1 MRERGNPEEGLVSRL
16 VLKDHKAW
24 KELYDSYS
32 GYLTS
37 ICRRYLRSQED
48 VRDVLQNAFVQMFK
62 SIGAFEYRGA
72 GSLKAWMHRLTVN
85 EALKLIRSQKA
96 LFFPE
101 LPEDL
106 AEEEEEPAEN
116 ELPEEVLLD
125 MIASLPEGYRLVFNL
140 YVLEEKTHK
149 EIAKLLHI
157 TEGTSASQ
165 FHRAKKLLAQKINR
179 YILTLTHE

>member
-1 MRERGNPEEGLVSRL
+1 
-16 VLKDHKAW
+16 
-24 KELYDSYS
+24 S

-62 SIGAFEYRGA
+62 SIGSFEYRGA

-140 YVLEEKTHK
+140 
-149 EIAKLLHI
+149 
-157 TEGTSASQ
+157 
-165 FHRAKKLLAQKINR
+165 
-179 YILTLTHE
+179 

>member
-1 MRERGNPEEGLVSRL
+1 MKGCGIPEEGLVKRL
-16 VLKDHKAW
+16 VVKDHKAW

-48 VRDVLQNAFVQMFK
+48 VRDVLQNAFIQMFNA
-62 SIGAFEYRGA
+62 IGTFEYRGA
-72 GSLKAWMHRLTVN
+72 GSLKAWIHRLTVN
-85 EALKLIRSQKA
+85 EALRLIRSQKA

-106 AEEEEEPAEN
+106 AEEEEEPEVAEV
-116 ELPEEVLLD
+116 PEEVILD

-140 YVLEEKTHK
+140 YVLEKKSHK
-149 EIAKLLHI
+149 DIAALLQI
-157 TEGTSASQ
+157 SEGTSASQ

-179 YILTLTHE
+179 YQPA

>member
-1 MRERGNPEEGLVSRL
+1 MVQGGNPEEGLVKRL
-16 VLKDHKAW
+16 VVKDHKAW

-37 ICRRYLRSQED
+37 VCRRYLKSQED
-48 VRDVLQNAFVQMFK
+48 IRDVLQNAFVQMFNAI
-62 SIGAFEYRGA
+62 SSFEYRGP

-85 EALKLIRSQKA
+85 EALRLLRRQPA

-101 LPEDL
+101 LPEDI
-106 AEEEEEPAEN
+106 AAEEEEPAVDEV
-116 ELPEEVLLD
+116 PEEVILG

-140 YVLEEKTHK
+140 YVMEKKSHK
-149 EIAKLLHI
+149 EIAGLLQI
-157 TEGTSASQ
+157 SEGTSASQ

-179 YILTLTHE
+179 YQPSLTHE